1 MVMVALVLTA
11 KGQAT
16 KDQLGVSGRDVA
28 CFTPNMFKKGSQIE
42 RIQQAID
49 KARKY
54 NAKVVIPG
62 YDEVKK
68 TAIWLIDKAIL
79 LPGNAVLELDNCTI
93 KLSDHCRDNFIRSAN
108 AGLGISDV
116 KPLGN
121 IRIIGKGNVLLEG
134 AANPRA
140 TGDHNKTLSK
150 DPEGFNQSYG
160 SDAGKPGENQKGGW
174 RNHAVILAHVD
185 VFEISGIKLKDYHA
199 HGIVLERCTNGVV
212 RDITFQ
218 VRQAVTIAG
227 VEKQVLNQDGMG
239 VRFGCRNIIIERCQG
254 NSGDDFINIGLTD
267 TGVPAG
273 AENVNVV
280 SGSVYGGPADNIA
293 NIYLQNWQDFY
304 SISHRAIR
312 IMPVGKL
319 RIQNVFVENMTI
331 NALSNQGLV
340 AEYAAHIKGLF
351 VKNMVTWQPV
361 KAKGIKDAV
370 FRDIL
375 YLGKGDAIDVAD
387 SDSVV
392 VDNVRK
398 ALFNSRQLFAGFD
411 DPIIISSFLT
421 AHDVV
426 RLSNV
431 NAWFIQGNIELI

>member
-1 MVMVALVLTA
+1 MFLKIRYCQFLLVVATFAFTA
-11 KGQAT
+11 KGIPVKAELAASSQSV
-16 KDQLGVSGRDVA
+16 DY
-28 CFTPNMFKKGSQIE
+28 FTPNMFKKGSQIE

-49 KARKY
+49 AARKY
-54 NAKVVIPG
+54 RARVVIPG
-62 YDEVKK
+62 YDAVKK
-68 TAIWLIDKAIL
+68 TTTWLIDKAIL
-79 LPGNAVLELDNCTI
+79 VPGDAVLELDNCTI
-93 KLSDHCRDNFIRSAN
+93 KLSDQCRDNFIRSAN

-116 KPLGN
+116 KPLSN

-140 TGDHNKTLSK
+140 TGDHNKALSK
-150 DPEGFNQSYG
+150 DPKGFGQSYG

-174 RNHAVILAHVD
+174 RNHAIILAHVD
-185 VFEISGIKLKDYHA
+185 VFEISGIQLKDYHA
-199 HGIVLERCTNGVV
+199 HGIVLERCTNGAV
-212 RDITFQ
+212 RDITFK
-218 VRQAVTIAG
+218 VRQAVNIGG

-239 VRFGCRNIIIERCQG
+239 VRFGCRNIIIERCRG

-280 SGSVYGGPADNIA
+280 SGSVYSGASDNIA

-319 RIQNVFVENMTI
+319 RIQNIFVENMTI
-331 NALSNQGLV
+331 NALSGQGLV
-340 AEYAAHIKGLF
+340 AEYPAHIKGLF

-361 KAKGIKDAV
+361 KAKGIRDAV

-375 YLGKGDAIDVAD
+375 YLGKGDAIDVSN

-398 ALFNSRQLFAGFD
+398 A
-411 DPIIISSFLT
+411 
-421 AHDVV
+421 VY
-426 RLSNV
+426 
-431 NAWFIQGNIELI
+431 

>member
-1 MVMVALVLTA
+1 MGIVLKKIGRFLRTRHCQLLLVMVVFALTA
-11 KGQAT
+11 KELPAKAELT
-16 KDQLGVSGRDVA
+16 VSSRVGDY
-28 CFTPNMFKKGSQIE
+28 FTPNMFKKGSQIE

-49 KARKY
+49 EAQKY
-54 NAKVVIPG
+54 KAKVVIPG

-68 TAIWLIDKAIL
+68 STIWLIDKAIL
-79 LPGNAVLELDNCTI
+79 LPGNIVLELDNCTI
-93 KLSDHCRDNFIRSAN
+93 KLSDQCRDNFIRSAN
-108 AGLGISDV
+108 AGLNISNV
-116 KPLGN
+116 KPLSN

-140 TGDHNKTLSK
+140 TGDHNKTLSI
-150 DPEGFNQSYG
+150 DPRGFTRSYG
-160 SDAGKPGENQKGGW
+160 TDAGKPGENQKGGW

-185 VFEISGIKLKDYHA
+185 GFEISGIKLKDYHA

-212 RDITFQ
+212 SDIAFQ
-218 VRQAVTIAG
+218 VRQAINIAG
-227 VEKQVLNQDGMG
+227 VEKQVLNQDGLG
-239 VRFGCRNIIIERCQG
+239 VRFGCRNIIIERCRG

-280 SGSVYGGPADNIA
+280 SGSVYSGASDNIA

-312 IMPVGKL
+312 IMPVGRL

-351 VKNMVTWQPV
+351 VKNMVTYQPV
-361 KAKGIKDAV
+361 KAKGIGEAS

-375 YLGKGDAIDVAD
+375 YLGKGEAIDVVN
-387 SDSVV
+387 SDSVL

-398 ALFNSRQLFAGFD
+398 AVF
-411 DPIIISSFLT
+411 
-421 AHDVV
+421 
-426 RLSNV
+426 
-431 NAWFIQGNIELI
+431 

>member
-1 MVMVALVLTA
+1 MRDVVKKISGFLKIVSWQLLMVMVALLLTA
-11 KGQAT
+11 KGLPANAESIA
-16 KDQLGVSGRDVA
+16 SGQTVEY
-28 CFTPNMFKKGSQIE
+28 FTPNMFKKGSQIE

-49 KARKY
+49 EARKFK
-54 NAKVVIPG
+54 AKVVIPG
-62 YDEVKK
+62 YDEVIKS
-68 TAIWLIDKAIL
+68 TVWLIDKAIL
-79 LPGNAVLELDNCTI
+79 LPGNILLELDNCTV
-93 KLSDHCRDNFIRSAN
+93 KLSDQCRDNFIRSAN

-116 KPLGN
+116 KPLSN
-121 IRIIGKGNVLLEG
+121 IRIVGKGNVLLEG

-140 TGDHNKTLSK
+140 TGDHNKIISK
-150 DPEGFNQSYG
+150 DPKGFTQSYG
-160 SDAGKPGENQKGGW
+160 SDAGKAGENQKGGW
-174 RNHAVILAHVD
+174 RNHAIILAHVD

-199 HGIVLERCTNGVV
+199 HGIVLERCTNGAV

-218 VRQAVTIAG
+218 VRQAVNIAG
-227 VEKQVLNQDGMG
+227 VEKQVLNQDGLG
-239 VRFGCRNIIIERCQG
+239 VRFGCRNIIIERCRG

-280 SGSVYGGPADNIA
+280 SGSVYTGATDNIA

-331 NALSNQGLV
+331 CVLSNQGLV
-340 AEYAAHIKGLF
+340 AEYATNIKGLF
-351 VKNMVTWQPV
+351 VRNIVTWQPV
-361 KAKGIKDAV
+361 KVKGIRDAS

-398 ALFNSRQLFAGFD
+398 ALF
-411 DPIIISSFLT
+411 
-421 AHDVV
+421 
-426 RLSNV
+426 
-431 NAWFIQGNIELI
+431 

>member
-1 MVMVALVLTA
+1 MGIVLKKIGRFLRTRHCQLLLVMVVFALTA
-11 KGQAT
+11 KELPAKAELT
-16 KDQLGVSGRDVA
+16 VSSRVGDY
-28 CFTPNMFKKGSQIE
+28 FTPNMFKKGAQIE

-49 KARKY
+49 EAQKY
-54 NAKVVIPG
+54 KAKVVIPG

-68 TAIWLIDKAIL
+68 STIWLIDKAIL
-79 LPGNAVLELDNCTI
+79 LPGNIVLELDNCTI
-93 KLSDHCRDNFIRSAN
+93 KLSDQCRDNFIRSAN
-108 AGLGISDV
+108 AGLNISNV
-116 KPLGN
+116 KPLSN

-140 TGDHNKTLSK
+140 TGDHNKTLSI
-150 DPEGFNQSYG
+150 DPRGFTRSYG
-160 SDAGKPGENQKGGW
+160 TDAGKPGENQKGGW

-185 VFEISGIKLKDYHA
+185 GFEISGIKLKDYHA

-212 RDITFQ
+212 SDIAFQ
-218 VRQAVTIAG
+218 VRQAINIAG
-227 VEKQVLNQDGMG
+227 VEKQVLNQDGLG
-239 VRFGCRNIIIERCQG
+239 VRFGCRNIIIERCRG

-280 SGSVYGGPADNIA
+280 SGSVYSGASDNIA

-312 IMPVGKL
+312 IMPVGRL

-351 VKNMVTWQPV
+351 VKNMVTYQPV
-361 KAKGIKDAV
+361 KAKGIGEAS

-375 YLGKGDAIDVAD
+375 YLGKGEAIDVVN
-387 SDSVV
+387 SDSVL

-398 ALFNSRQLFAGFD
+398 TVF
-411 DPIIISSFLT
+411 
-421 AHDVV
+421 
-426 RLSNV
+426 
-431 NAWFIQGNIELI
+431 

>member
-1 MVMVALVLTA
+1 MGDALQKIGGFLGMEKLLLLIAALAFTA
-11 KGQAT
+11 KGLPVEAQSV
-16 KDQLGVSGRDVA
+16 VSGRTVEY
-28 CFTPNMFKKGSQIE
+28 FTPNMFKKGSQIE

-49 KARKY
+49 EAQKY
-54 NAKVVIPG
+54 KAKVVIPG
-62 YDEVKK
+62 YDAVNKS
-68 TAIWLIDKAIL
+68 AVWLIDKAIL
-79 LPGNAVLELDNCTI
+79 LPGNTELELDNCTI
-93 KLSDHCRDNFIRSAN
+93 KLSDRCRDNFIRSAN
-108 AGLGISDV
+108 AGLGISKV
-116 KPLGN
+116 KPLSN

-140 TGDHNKTLSK
+140 TGDHNKALAK
-150 DPEGFNQSYG
+150 NPKGFTQSYG

-174 RNHAVILAHVD
+174 RNHAIILAHIN
-185 VFEISGIKLKDYHA
+185 VFEISGIQLKDYHA
-199 HGIVLERCTNGVV
+199 HGIVLERCTNGAVK
-212 RDITFQ
+212 DITFQ
-218 VRQAVTIAG
+218 VRQSVNIEG
-227 VEKQVLNQDGMG
+227 VERQVLNQDGMG
-239 VRFGCRNIIIERCQG
+239 IRFGCRNIIIDRCRG

-280 SGSVYGGPADNIA
+280 SGSVYGGATDNIA

-312 IMPVGKL
+312 IMPAGRL

-340 AEYAAHIKGLF
+340 AEYADHIRGLF
-351 VKNMVTWQPV
+351 VKNIITWQPV
-361 KAKGIKDAV
+361 KAKGIRDAS

-398 ALFNSRQLFAGFD
+398 AVF
-411 DPIIISSFLT
+411 
-421 AHDVV
+421 
-426 RLSNV
+426 
-431 NAWFIQGNIELI
+431 